1 MPDYT
6 PDNSGITSLNG
17 FSYQIRVFVN
27 YMLQMNENESIGFE
41 TWDDVAIKQAT
52 PSTLDSYSDSFRSML
67 HKDSEITAI
76 QVKHTSLDTS
86 TSKQIL
92 FNWMLLESSTASI
105 KQYVLYTDKSY
116 GNTNSL
122 FDLSP
127 DSLYEEVRQT
137 EKNRKSAIRKVKECI
152 NSCEEFKRI
161 FLSIKSKYHFVDED
175 IDNEIEK
182 NCRVLFRKEGVNP
195 YVFSERISELL
206 NAISAEILDSVNKNK
221 PFEITYGEMMRII
234 EDISERISNQFI
246 LPAYSDYKKNNPID
260 FSSLAVANSREYA
273 QLLACKLPKSI
284 IKTHLIEEGY
294 YQHVRY
300 GYMEMNRKSKIECI
314 EETTFDNFER
324 AKYYLQEEGRDIP
337 SLRLKNTIDASNSY
351 ASDDQIRHGAGIYL
365 TRQDELEH
373 QISWKDSDNEEN

>member
-27 YMLQMNENESIGFE
+27 YMLQMNDNESIGFE

-52 PSTLDSYSDSFRSML
+52 PSALDSHSDSFRSLL
-67 HKDSEITAI
+67 HNGSEITAI
-76 QVKHTSLDTS
+76 QVKHTSLNSS
-86 TSKQIL
+86 TCKQIL
-92 FNWMLLESSTASI
+92 LNWMLLESSNATI
-105 KQYVLYTDKSY
+105 KRYVLYTDKSY
-116 GNTNSL
+116 GNTDSL
-122 FDLSP
+122 FSISP
-127 DSLYEEVRQT
+127 NSLYEEVQQT
-137 EKNRKSAIRKVKECI
+137 TRNKRSSIHKVKDTI
-152 NSCEEFKRI
+152 TTYQEFERI
-161 FLSIKSKYHFVDED
+161 FNSIKGKYRFEDTNIDDE
-175 IDNEIEK
+175 IKK
-182 NCRVLFRKEGVNP
+182 NCRVIFRKEGVNP
-195 YVFSERISELL
+195 YVFSERINELL
-206 NAISAEILDSVNKNK
+206 NAISAEILDSVNKK
-221 PFEITYGEMMRII
+221 EPFEITYGEMMRII
-234 EDISERISNQFI
+234 EDISERISNELI

-300 GYMEMNRKSKIECI
+300 GYMEMNRKNKIECI

-324 AKYYLQEEGRDIP
+324 AKYYLQEEGRDVP

-365 TRQDELEH
+365 TRQDEHEH